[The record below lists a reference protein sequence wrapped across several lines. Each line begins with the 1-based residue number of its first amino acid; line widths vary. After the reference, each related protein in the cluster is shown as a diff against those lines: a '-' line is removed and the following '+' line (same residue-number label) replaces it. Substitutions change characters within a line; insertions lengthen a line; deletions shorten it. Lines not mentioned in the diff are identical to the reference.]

1 MKTEELIRYYK
12 ANIEAIEKG
21 LNNDSLSA
29 DKKFR
34 LGYTQQALDGYK
46 SAYKNFLEII
56 TTNNRREQMSKV
68 TELTKELQ
76 RVMYSTT
83 YSFEIDTEDYVFG
96 FKNTIKKR
104 TKSLAKASKLKVKLT
119 NDCGRFLS
127 ETVRVVA
134 VRFYKN
140 GELTKELKAEKITA
154 AYNG

>member
-29 DKKFR
+29 DKNSDWDIHNR
-34 LGYTQQALDGYK
+34 RWTDISLL
-46 SAYKNFLEII
+46 YKNFLEII

-96 FKNTIKKR
+96 FKKTLRKR
-104 TKSLAKASKLKVKLT
+104 TKSMAKALQLERKLR
-119 NDCGRFLS
+119 NDVGRYLS
-127 ETVRVVA
+127 ASVRVVA
-134 VRFYKN
+134 VRLYNN
-140 GELTKELKAEKITA
+140 GELRGEFKA
-154 AYNG
+154 

>member
-1 MKTEELIRYYK
+1 
-12 ANIEAIEKG
+12 
-21 LNNDSLSA
+21 
-29 DKKFR
+29 
-34 LGYTQQALDGYK
+34 
-46 SAYKNFLEII
+46 
-56 TTNNRREQMSKV
+56 MSKV

-127 ETVRVVA
+127 DTVRITA

-140 GELTKELKAEKITA
+140 RELIKEIKAKEITA
-154 AYNG
+154 TYNG

>member
-29 DKKFR
+29 DKNSDWDIHNR
-34 LGYTQQALDGYK
+34 RWTDISLL
-46 SAYKNFLEII
+46 YKNFLEII

-104 TKSLAKASKLKVKLT
+104 TKSLAKASKIKVKLT

-140 GELTKELKAEKITA
+140 GELAKELKTEEISAM
-154 AYNG
+154 YNG